1 MILNVKT
8 ENVVARSSGL
18 SGDVQYFFKVL
29 KGEETG
35 FGYAVIHIEY
45 REWFFGHW
53 HIDWKEGKFRALWN
67 EIAELKNYTK
77 RLITYCRKMKIRVL
91 YFY

>member
-1 MILNVKT
+1 MP
-8 ENVVARSSGL
+8 
-18 SGDVQYFFKVL
+18 
-29 KGEETG
+29 GEEELQDY
-35 FGYAVIHIEY
+35 FEEISQKIEY

-53 HIDWKEGKFRALWN
+53 HVDWKEGKFRALWN